1 MKIYHITQNLAEAVD
16 IKRLADG
23 SWGLVDTETGKP
35 FNSNTFRSAGDAEE
49 FRDRTARS
57 SPRPA
62 ASNTP
67 RADTPNNQRTPS
79 RPERTIR
86 SGPNKGAVITDV
98 DANGKLSGRNA
109 DGTEF
114 SNKTAKDLRGP
125 NAASK
130 IRRISGKILKF
141 AQGSTMFGLTSA
153 LQVFFI
159 WQDAADKLAEIE
171 YDMENFRFSDT
182 TVRQKYYDAQMARV
196 NKAKWVNSAVT
207 VLANLAGIIGTSRAM
222 TVVRAL
228 TMFTRFGGPIGWIIS
243 TLLFALTQGAVFLLS
258 WTISKYG
265 EEMANWIWDSCWE
278 VLKDGAS
285 GAVSAAGDLINNAAD
300 IRGTADIPID
310 RKGRLRALQ
319 QDLQDGISLDARGQE
334 VADALGA
341 N

>member
-23 SWGLVDTETGKP
+23 SWGLVDTETGRP

-49 FRDRTARS
+49 FRDRNTRS

-62 ASNTP
+62 ASNNTNS
-67 RADTPNNQRTPS
+67 DTPNNQRTS
-79 RPERTIR
+79 DRPERTIR
-86 SGPNKGAVITDV
+86 SGPNRGAVITDV
-98 DANGKLSGRNA
+98 DSNGKMSGRYA

-114 SNKTAKDLRGP
+114 SNKTAKELRAP
-125 NAASK
+125 NAASR
-130 IRRISGKILKF
+130 IRRISGRILRF
-141 AQGSTMFGLTSA
+141 ARGSTMFSLTSA

-159 WQDAADKLAEIE
+159 WEDAADKLAEVE
-171 YDMENFRFSDT
+171 YDMENFRFSNNS
-182 TVRQKYYDAQMARV
+182 VRQQYYDIQMASI

-207 VLANLAGIIGTSRAM
+207 VLANLAGVIGTSRAM

-278 VLKDGAS
+278 VLKDGVS
-285 GAVSAAGDLINNAAD
+285 GAVSGTSDLINNAAD
-300 IRGTADIPID
+300 IRGTPDIDID
-310 RKGRLRALQ
+310 RRGRLKALQ
-319 QDLQDGISLDARGQE
+319 QDLQNGISLDARGQQ
-334 VADALGA
+334 VVDALGA